1 MNLGLDGKVIF
12 IAGASRGIGLGIV
25 EACLAE
31 GAKLAITARG
41 AEALEAERARLADQY
56 GADRLLAMSGD
67 MRDTQVIEDAV
78 ARTEDELG
86 PIFGAV
92 ANVGLYPCPPGFEVD
107 DETWDAGFTQN
118 LDSAWRLSRAALR
131 RMTPRGEGSVLL
143 ISSIAGLGALGTAM
157 TYGTSKAA
165 MNHMTKELAR
175 IAGSKNVRVNA
186 IAPGNIIFPGG
197 TWEQNSTGPRAENW
211 ARWIRREVPLNR
223 YGKPE
228 EIGAVAA
235 FLMSPLASF
244 VTGAVVPVDG
254 GQTRQHKTP
263 LLLANARTQT
273 ALRVAAGQVKP
284 GSPHARGCAVKA
296 TASPAPAPGTSRR
309 AAPGTCRTSPRRS
322 RAASWPAGTSP

>member
-12 IAGASRGIGLGIV
+12 VAGASRGIGLGIV

-41 AEALEAERARLADQY
+41 AEALEAERARLADAY
-56 GADRLLAMSGD
+56 GADRLLAISGD
-67 MRDTQVIEDAV
+67 MRDTKVIEDAV
-78 ARTEDELG
+78 ARTEAELG

-118 LDSAWRLSRAALR
+118 LDSAWRLSRTALR
-131 RMTPRGEGSVLL
+131 HMTPRGEGSVLL

-175 IAGSKNVRVNA
+175 IAGAKNVRVNA

-197 TWEQNSTGPRAENW
+197 TWEENSTGPRAEAW
-211 ARWIRREVPLNR
+211 ARWIKREVPLNR

-235 FLMSPLASF
+235 FLLSPLASF

-254 GQTRQHKTP
+254 GQTR
-263 LLLANARTQT
+263 
-273 ALRVAAGQVKP
+273 
-284 GSPHARGCAVKA
+284 
-296 TASPAPAPGTSRR
+296 
-309 AAPGTCRTSPRRS
+309 
-322 RAASWPAGTSP
+322 